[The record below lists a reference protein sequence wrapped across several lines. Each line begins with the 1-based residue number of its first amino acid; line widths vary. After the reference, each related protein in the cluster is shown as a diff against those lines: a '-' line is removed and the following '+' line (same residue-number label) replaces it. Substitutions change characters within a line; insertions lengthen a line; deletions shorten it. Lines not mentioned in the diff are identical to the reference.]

1 MPLACT
7 SPGTYS
13 PRLRLTDLRPA
24 FAVIEW
30 SDFQRLAEGNADAR
44 LSDEE
49 LYDRAMAEGAESCP
63 IEVADRLVAGES
75 PVRVYRNHRGLT
87 QNELSAAVGIHKM
100 YLSQIETGRR
110 VGSTKTLAALASVL
124 NETIDDLTGAGKS

>member
-1 MPLACT
+1 
-7 SPGTYS
+7 
-13 PRLRLTDLRPA
+13 
-24 FAVIEW
+24 
-30 SDFQRLAEGNADAR
+30 
-44 LSDEE
+44 
-49 LYDRAMAEGAESCP
+49 MAEGAESCP

-75 PVRVYRNHRGLT
+75 PVRVYRSHRGLT

-110 VGSTKTLAALASVL
+110 VGSTKTPAARASVL